1 MGTETWENG
10 IANMGTRIGMEI
22 YEHKM
27 GEWERMSECEC
38 EKYRNKTWEL
48 KHWNEYGSMEK

>member
-1 MGTETWENG
+1 
-10 IANMGTRIGMEI
+10 
-22 YEHKM
+22 M

-48 KHWNEYGSMEK
+48 KHWNEYGAWKNGKKTGVNKEKERGRI